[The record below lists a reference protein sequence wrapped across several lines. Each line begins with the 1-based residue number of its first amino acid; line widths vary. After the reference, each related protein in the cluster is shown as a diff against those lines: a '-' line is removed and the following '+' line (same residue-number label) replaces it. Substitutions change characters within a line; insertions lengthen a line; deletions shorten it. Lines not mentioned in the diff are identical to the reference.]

1 MCCPAA
7 AATKV
12 CVAPFASDA
21 HLIPEKPAAWEELP
35 RRNRRWRVLK
45 NWALKPGVLRVGEF
59 VDVGSGTCAW
69 RCRRRRAAPGD
80 RCRADAA
87 CEFLARAPIKGAAL
101 LWFGD
106 TRVTNTPVHA
116 ADERRVECALAHEQ
130 SGVGGGAVLELF
142 EGEASR
148 ESGNVTWESFVHGI
162 EIDICCMQ
170 QQGASEPPK
179 CLENFQAKGASA
191 RSARSSADICEK

>member
-7 AATKV
+7 ATTKV

-35 RRNRRWRVLK
+35 RRNRLWRVLK
-45 NWALKPGVLRVGEF
+45 NWALKPGVLRVGEL
-59 VDVGSGTCAW
+59 VDVGSGMCAW
-69 RCRRRRAAPGD
+69 RCRRLRAAPGD

-87 CEFLARAPIKGAAL
+87 CKFLARAPIKGAAL

-106 TRVTNTPVHA
+106 TRLINTPVHA
-116 ADERRVECALAHEQ
+116 ADERRVECSLAHEQ

-142 EGEASR
+142 DG
-148 ESGNVTWESFVHGI
+148 
-162 EIDICCMQ
+162 
-170 QQGASEPPK
+170 
-179 CLENFQAKGASA
+179 
-191 RSARSSADICEK
+191 